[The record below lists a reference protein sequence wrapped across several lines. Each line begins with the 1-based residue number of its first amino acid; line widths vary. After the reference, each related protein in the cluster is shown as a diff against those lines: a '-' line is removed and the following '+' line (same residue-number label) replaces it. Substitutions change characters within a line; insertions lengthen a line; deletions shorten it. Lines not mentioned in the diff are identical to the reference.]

1 MLNKQPQRLKG
12 YVNLAIA
19 ALTCPCHVP
28 IFLAILGGTA
38 LGVILRDNILLI
50 ILGLTAIFLFTLTRG
65 LKLVNKDK
73 DQRENSNSS

>member
-1 MLNKQPQRLKG
+1 MNKHPQKRKG

-28 IFLAILGGTA
+28 IYLAVLGGTA
-38 LGVILRDNILLI
+38 LGVYLRDNILLI
-50 ILGLTAIFLFTLTRG
+50 ILGLTGVFLLTLTRG

-73 DQRENSNSS
+73 EQRENSNSS

>member
-1 MLNKQPQRLKG
+1 MNEQPQRLKG

-28 IFLAILGGTA
+28 IYLAVLGGTA
-38 LGVILRDNILLI
+38 FGVYLRDNILLL
-50 ILGLTAIFLFTLTRG
+50 ILGLTGVFLLTFTRG

-73 DQRENSNSS
+73 EQRENSNSS